1 MGFYRRRGRF
11 RGRGGR
17 RRRPRRVSRTW
28 AKSKKGAASQSQQIM
43 TLQRQVNRLNLR
55 TKDSLKYVQYHL
67 DLTANVGALAQ
78 PLYQVWN
85 LIQPDQWQPIFQ
97 TKTADYQTITPD
109 KFRGRSIGIEI
120 MAQINRLGEVP
131 VVSQKP
137 ITATVFVCSLRKEVA
152 KQFVHSTT
160 NGTTMIEDVHF
171 CKANMG
177 TLQGSGMV
185 MLNKGIFN
193 IRYVKRF
200 MLGGVTNFQ
209 EALTPTEDSVST
221 TNLKDNNRRIYIKLP
236 YRNLLKD
243 DGPDN
248 RTATTGTGFKKL
260 TINTVSPTD
269 QLYVFMFANSYADQ
283 AVAFH
288 ANAVITGQ
296 VNNN

>member
-1 MGFYRRRGRF
+1 MPFRRRY
-11 RGRGGR
+11 RGRR
-17 RRRPRRVSRTW
+17 YRRRPRKVTKAW
-28 AKSKKGAASQSQQIM
+28 AKSKKGAASQSNQIM

-67 DLTANVGALAQ
+67 DLTANVGALTG
-78 PLYQVWN
+78 PSYQVWN
-85 LIQPDQWQPIFQ
+85 LVQPNQWQPIFQ
-97 TKTADYQTITPD
+97 TKTSDFQDLTPD
-109 KFRGRSIGIEI
+109 KFRGRSIGLEI

-131 VVSQKP
+131 SVSQEP
-137 ITATVFVCSLRKEVA
+137 ITATIFVCSLRKEVA
-152 KQFVHSTT
+152 KQFTQQTT
-160 NGTTMIEDVHF
+160 NGTNMTEDVHY

-185 MLNKGIFN
+185 MLNKGIFK

-209 EALTPTEDSVST
+209 EALTPSEDSVST
-221 TNLKDNNRRIYIKLP
+221 TNLRDNNRRLYIKLP
-236 YRNLLKD
+236 YRNLIKD

-260 TINTVSPTD
+260 DINTVEPTD

-288 ANAVITGQ
+288 GNCVITGQ